1 MVAIGSE
8 AKREVE
14 DMHLSRYAC
23 YLVVQNADPAKEVVA
38 LGQTYF
44 AVQTRRQELGDA
56 GALGELTED
65 QRRLLLRQRIKHQ
78 NTDLASAAK
87 AAGVITAQDFGV
99 FQNHG
104 YRGLYN
110 GLTTE
115 GIHKWKK
122 LKKSQHIL
130 DHMGTTELAANLFW
144 STQAEEKLRRDQV
157 QGKDAANEVHY
168 EAGVVVRRAI
178 AELGGTMPEDLP
190 TADSIKKLE
199 SAEKKRLAAP
209 KAKRKKDEESQ

>member
-1 MVAIGSE
+1 MVAIGSD

-23 YLVVQNADPAKEVVA
+23 YLIVQNADPAKEVIA

-44 AVQTRRQELGDA
+44 AVQTRRQEIADA
-56 GALGELTED
+56 DALAELSED
-65 QRRLLLRQRIKHQ
+65 QRRLLLRQRIKLQ

-87 AAGVITAQDFGV
+87 TAGVITALDFAVFQNHGL

-110 GLTTE
+110 GLTADA
-115 GIHKWKK
+115 IHRRKR

-130 DHMGTTELAANLFW
+130 DHMGTTELAANLFR

-157 QGKDAANEVHY
+157 QGKDSANEVHY
-168 EAGVVVRRAI
+168 QAGVVVRRAI
-178 AELGGTMPEDLP
+178 AELGGTMPECRAWRHDARRF
-190 TADSIKKLE
+190 TE
-199 SAEKKRLAAP
+199 C
-209 KAKRKKDEESQ
+209 